1 MSQTDSIS
9 RIKSEIIAALE
20 HPEAEDGL
28 YFNNLTG
35 LHEEEERP
43 PVVGD
48 EIDILDALKELLE
61 EGRIVTMDGEAGTI
75 FMLSRPSE

>member
-1 MSQTDSIS
+1 MSQNENIS
-9 RIKSEIIAALE
+9 RIKKEILAALE

-35 LHEEEERP
+35 LYEEEERP

-61 EGRIVTMDGEAGTI
+61 EDRIKTMDGEAGTI
-75 FMLSRPSE
+75 FILNRKG

>member
-1 MSQTDSIS
+1 MSQNENIS
-9 RIKSEIIAALE
+9 RIKKEILAALE

-35 LHEEEERP
+35 LYEEEERP

-61 EGRIVTMDGEAGTI
+61 EDRIKTMDGETGTI
-75 FMLSRPSE
+75 FILNRKG